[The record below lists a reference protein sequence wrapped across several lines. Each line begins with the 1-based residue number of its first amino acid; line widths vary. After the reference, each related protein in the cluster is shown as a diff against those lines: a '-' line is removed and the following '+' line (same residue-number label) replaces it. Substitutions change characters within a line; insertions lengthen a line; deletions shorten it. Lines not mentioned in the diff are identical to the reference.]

1 MSLFTKPSDR
11 QTDIGLTILRVAI
24 GAIFMAHGG
33 QKLFVWGFDGVASGF
48 AQMGIPMASVMGP
61 FIGLLEFFGGFAL
74 IVGLLTRLASLGLA
88 STMVVA
94 ILVVHAKAGFFN
106 PAGVEFPL
114 SLLASTLLLV
124 LTGAGSWSV
133 DAIIA
138 RSRKVEAVETGRPA
152 VRRAA

>member
-24 GAIFMAHGG
+24 GAIFVAHGG
-33 QKLFVWGFDGVASGF
+33 QKLFVWGFDGVAGGF

-61 FIGLLEFFGGFAL
+61 FIGLVEFFGGFAL

-124 LTGAGSWSV
+124 LTGAGSWSA
-133 DAIIA
+133 DALIA
-138 RSRKVEAVETGRPA
+138 RSGKKASVEASRPA

>member
-33 QKLFVWGFDGVASGF
+33 QKLFVWGFDGVAGGF
-48 AQMGIPMASVMGP
+48 AQMGIPMAGVMGP
-61 FIGLLEFFGGFAL
+61 FIGLLEFFGGAAL
-74 IVGLLTRLASLGLA
+74 IVGLLTRLASFGLA

-94 ILVVHAKAGFFN
+94 ILVAHLKNGFFN
-106 PAGVEFPL
+106 PAGIEFPL
-114 SLLASTLLLV
+114 SLLASTVLLV

-133 DAIIA
+133 DGIIA
-138 RSRKVEAVETGRPA
+138 KGRKAPAVQAGRPA

>member
-33 QKLFVWGFDGVASGF
+33 QKLFVWGFDGVAGGF
-48 AQMGIPMASVMGP
+48 AQMGIPMANVMGP
-61 FIGLLEFFGGFAL
+61 FIGLLEFFGGAAL

-94 ILVVHAKAGFFN
+94 ILAVHLKNGFFN
-106 PAGVEFPL
+106 PGGIEFPL
-114 SLLASTLLLV
+114 SLLASTLALV
-124 LTGAGSWSV
+124 VTGAGSWSV
-133 DAIIA
+133 DAIIG
-138 RSRKVEAVETGRPA
+138 RSRQVAEVEAGRPA